1 MFNYKLPVDGNDVM
15 DVLKISGG
23 VLVKKVLERL
33 MNRAYPNPDALTKD
47 SCLKQ
52 IPNITIEIIKSEP
65 KLFEDNFVKYV

>member
-33 MNRAYPNPDALTKD
+33 MNRAYPNPDALTKN

-52 IPNITIEIIKSEP
+52 IPNITKEIIKSEP